1 MSEITNE
8 SIAQLVSSTEQLLAM
23 LPVLANAPSGESTE
37 GMINY
42 SDVVGF
48 GDTSDP
54 AISHID
60 EIRSYEPV
68 YLIKTND
75 YIVGGAN
82 GVANLQARALV
93 GRDNYLK
100 KLIDDLK
107 AQVDEIDLSVG
118 GEDSQYTELLNR
130 LNSLDATVFE
140 RRTLQLER
148 QYMVTALAM
157 KAAEMPV
164 DEYGLMLDVFQDYYN
179 SAIDQTVAEV
189 VSVILGDDSVDIAD
203 AKNLIKGGIYQLT
216 DGDVS
221 EEVQI
226 KENLGTIANGWRIL
240 FTADVTKNYSNN
252 AARLYRSS
260 AKVMNGKAYGG
271 GISRTKTWDANVDFE
286 GSNEISAIVSTLNFA
301 NGLGFDLTNATVD
314 AEGHIVL
321 GEEPIGVA
329 LTDRGWVR
337 VDAEGDELDV

>member
-157 KAAEMPV
+157 KAAEMP
-164 DEYGLMLDVFQDYYN
+164 
-179 SAIDQTVAEV
+179 
-189 VSVILGDDSVDIAD
+189 
-203 AKNLIKGGIYQLT
+203 
-216 DGDVS
+216 
-221 EEVQI
+221 
-226 KENLGTIANGWRIL
+226 
-240 FTADVTKNYSNN
+240 
-252 AARLYRSS
+252 AAL
-260 AKVMNGKAYGG
+260 
-271 GISRTKTWDANVDFE
+271 
-286 GSNEISAIVSTLNFA
+286 
-301 NGLGFDLTNATVD
+301 
-314 AEGHIVL
+314 
-321 GEEPIGVA
+321 
-329 LTDRGWVR
+329 
-337 VDAEGDELDV
+337 